1 MKKTIVTLIT
11 LFVTAYYIYVSIS
24 NNNFSNKTVLLGFF
38 IFILPYVLRN
48 LINIYFLTYSL
59 FNKAKD
65 IDDSNLT
72 TIVSLLGTN
81 LTVFVGLFINLY
93 NPNPDVY
100 LSTVGSLLSLAVYPF
115 YFAALITLG
124 RNFTVLPEA
133 NSLNTKG
140 VYSISRHPLYVC
152 YIAWFIFQGLVMQ
165 TLAMAIVSAIQ
176 VVFLVMRAK
185 YEEKVLERNFPEY
198 KEYKQNV
205 WWLGRVKR
213 LQ

>member
-38 IFILPYVLRN
+38 IFILPYLLRN

-65 IDDSNLT
+65 IDDSNFT

-93 NPNPDVY
+93 NPNPNVY

-165 TLAMAIVSAIQ
+165 TLTMAIVSAIQ
-176 VVFLVMRAK
+176 VVFLIMRAK

-205 WWLGRVKR
+205 MWLGRVKR